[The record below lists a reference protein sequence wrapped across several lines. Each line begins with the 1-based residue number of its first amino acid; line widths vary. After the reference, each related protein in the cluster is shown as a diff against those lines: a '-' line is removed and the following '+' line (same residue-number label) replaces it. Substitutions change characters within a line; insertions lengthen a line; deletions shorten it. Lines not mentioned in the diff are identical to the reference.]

1 MDESQFD
8 AVVVGAG
15 PAGCS
20 AAIRLALKG
29 VRTALVDRS
38 VFPREKVCGDAV
50 GGAGAAILHEYGLT
64 QAIEK
69 AEAIRLKGIIVVP
82 PEGERMGWDLSSDG
96 QEFES
101 GFLLPRQDLDS
112 LLAAAADEAGAIRVE
127 GLRVTGPVI
136 KDGVVSGVE
145 GRRNGKHTVISAGV
159 VVAADG
165 AFSVL
170 ARSMRGGGGDR
181 ERTMLAVRAYACGID
196 PIEGGHLELY
206 YDDTILPSYAWIF
219 PLGAGR
225 ANIGFFASCRQ
236 MRRLGSTLS
245 RAYFQFLQRCAPFR
259 TRLERAHT
267 MEPFRRGAMRLGPP
281 DGPCVYAGMLV
292 AGEAAP
298 FTDPLIGEGISAALV
313 TGRLAADA
321 AGAALSAGDYS
332 ADGPL
337 GEYERSWRRI
347 VGPRLIESLQLKRT
361 VLRNPSAVSFMWAP
375 HGGMD
380 TERRS
385 SDDSVD
391 RDQLALF
398 DRYKDRNARVWKHL
412 DAYLKQLTPS
422 LFILWRKFERR
433 MAAYSAKGHY
443 REFFERPRHS
453 FPALPLHWWI
463 EEALGSKAG
472 NARTEHLAFSTLILY
487 FYLRIQDNLIDED
500 VEREDRQ
507 FLYLCNPFIRSFFT
521 IYQEIFPSRSPFW
534 RSFNAIWDEFSE
546 VSAQEKTAG
555 RTCSIKDAEVLR
567 LGSKL
572 LPGAIPAVAMAHM
585 AGREDDA
592 EALVEMSRWLG
603 LGIQLMN
610 DFFNW
615 RTDLALGHETYFLD
629 GLCRVQGQNLRDRM
643 ATIYQAMLKSP
654 RLNDYLCRA
663 IDAHRQAWNRVSHL
677 GVGTFGS
684 YIEYKIGLIDEMRKH
699 IIRGQI
705 EAAFG
710 VAERIA

>member
-1 MDESQFD
+1 MADSYFD
-8 AVVVGAG
+8 AIVVGAG
-15 PAGCS
+15 PAGSS
-20 AAIRLALKG
+20 AALGLALRG

-50 GGAGAAILHEYGLT
+50 GGAGAAVLYEYGLI

-69 AEAIRLKGIIVVP
+69 AEALRLKGIIVVT
-82 PEGERMGWDLSSDG
+82 PEGERLGLDLSPGG
-96 QEFES
+96 QELGS
-101 GFLLPRQDLDS
+101 GFLLPRKDLDS
-112 LLAAAADEAGAIRVE
+112 LLAGAAGEAGAIRIE

-136 KDGVVSGVE
+136 EDGVVSGVA
-145 GRRNGKHTVISAGV
+145 GGRNGKHTVLRAGV

-170 ARSMRGGGGDR
+170 ARAMRGGGGDR
-181 ERTMLAVRAYACGID
+181 ERTMLAVRAYASGID
-196 PIEGGHLELY
+196 PIEEGRLELY
-206 YDDTILPSYAWIF
+206 YEDTILPSYAWIF

-225 ANIGFFASCRQ
+225 ANIGFFAGCSQ
-236 MRRLGSTLS
+236 IRRLGSTLS
-245 RAYFQFLQRCAPFR
+245 RAYSQFLKRCPAFR
-259 TRLERAHT
+259 GRLDKVHT
-267 MEPFRRGAMRLGPP
+267 IEPFSRGALRLGPP
-281 DGPCVYAGMLV
+281 DGPCVYPGMLIV
-292 AGEAAP
+292 GEAGP

-313 TGRLAADA
+313 TGRLAAEA
-321 AGAALSAGDYS
+321 AAAALSAGDFS
-332 ADGPL
+332 SDGPL
-337 GEYERSWRRI
+337 GEYEHTWRRDL
-347 VGPRLIESLQLKRT
+347 GPRLIESLQLKRA
-361 VLRNPSAVSFMWAP
+361 VVRDPFAVSFVWVP

-385 SDDSVD
+385 SDDLVD
-391 RDQLALF
+391 RAQLALF
-398 DRYKDRNARVWKHL
+398 DRYKDRNERVWKHL

-422 LFILWRKFERR
+422 LSALWRKFEGR
-433 MAAYSAKGHY
+433 MAACSTQGHY

-463 EEALGSKAG
+463 EEALGSQAG
-472 NARTEHLAFSTLILY
+472 NARTEHLAFNTLLLY

-500 VEREDRQ
+500 EEREDRQ

-534 RSFNAIWDEFSE
+534 GSFNAIWDEFSE
-546 VSAQEKTAG
+546 VSAQEKMAG
-555 RTCSIKDAEVLR
+555 STCSVTEAEVLR

-592 EALVEMSRWLG
+592 EAIVEMIRWLG

-629 GLCRVQGQNLRDRM
+629 RLCRHQGQNLHDRM
-643 ATIYQAMLKSP
+643 AAVYQAMLRSP
-654 RLNDYLCRA
+654 LLNNYLCRA
-663 IDAHRQAWNRVSHL
+663 IDAHRQAWKEAAPL
-677 GVGTFGS
+677 GGETFRS
-684 YIEYKIGLIDEMRKH
+684 YIEYKIDLIDEIRKN

-705 EAAFG
+705 EAAFDIK
-710 VAERIA
+710 ERIA